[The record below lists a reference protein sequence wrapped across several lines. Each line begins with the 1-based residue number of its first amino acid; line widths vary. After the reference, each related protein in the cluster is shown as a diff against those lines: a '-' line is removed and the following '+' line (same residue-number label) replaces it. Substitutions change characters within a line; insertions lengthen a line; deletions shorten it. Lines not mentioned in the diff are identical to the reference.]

1 MRCLTRSLHVPQ
13 VHSISTV
20 LLAGAMDAF
29 HMGDIFWVLAL
40 IPVLI
45 VLLALCTDCRDPE
58 LDTPPV
64 DDYQYKPSTNAHTK
78 TFRVLRRPP
87 SPPWTAIQS
96 QPDPRR
102 GPPYTLTNQ
111 SASFIKTEG
120 DNESVPSYENEE
132 QACTMDNEE
141 NDIDKYIEVLPD
153 VPLTEQRKEDHASSD
168 SIVEQYE
175 NIPESQR
182 HSLGEYVNVLE
193 AEATVLD
200 PCFVNISD
208 RESEDDTPDYENVR
222 PGL

>member
-1 MRCLTRSLHVPQ
+1 MLPLPLGMEGEQKAGILPRPLAKANG
-13 VHSISTV
+13 V
-20 LLAGAMDAF
+20 LFLS
-29 HMGDIFWVLAL
+29 
-40 IPVLI
+40 
-45 VLLALCTDCRDPE
+45 R
-58 LDTPPV
+58 
-64 DDYQYKPSTNAHTK
+64 PSTQHP
-78 TFRVLRRPP
+78 LGLP
-87 SPPWTAIQS
+87 SSPSRTH
-96 QPDPRR
+96 
-102 GPPYTLTNQ
+102 
-111 SASFIKTEG
+111 E
-120 DNESVPSYENEE
+120 ESVPSYENEE